1 MKVNKRTI
9 ISESKYFLIGIGL
22 RNLQDQDHF
31 NYTLISFFQ
40 LAEITDLAYVDTG
53 DMALDADTYGK
64 ALDALTTDTC
74 TP

>member
-1 MKVNKRTI
+1 MTTLPRQRLKQTI
-9 ISESKYFLIGIGL
+9 TTFL
-22 RNLQDQDHF
+22 RNSQDQGHF
-31 NYTLISFFQ
+31 NHTLISFFQ

>member
-1 MKVNKRTI
+1 MNTEQLSNDFI
-9 ISESKYFLIGIGL
+9 F
-22 RNLQDQDHF
+22 
-31 NYTLISFFQ
+31 ISFFQ

-74 TP
+74 A